1 MRSRGYNR
9 QALLA
14 SNTNFGVRSQPTYG
28 NTAFQGLI
36 KDLWPAHPMAKSN
49 GAAYGTEFKAYVWP
63 ILQRAGA
70 KMVSQKPNKYQLP

>member
-1 MRSRGYNR
+1 MAG
-9 QALLA
+9 A
-14 SNTNFGVRSQPTYG
+14 SNGQ
-28 NTAFQGLI
+28 
-36 KDLWPAHPMAKSN
+36 SN